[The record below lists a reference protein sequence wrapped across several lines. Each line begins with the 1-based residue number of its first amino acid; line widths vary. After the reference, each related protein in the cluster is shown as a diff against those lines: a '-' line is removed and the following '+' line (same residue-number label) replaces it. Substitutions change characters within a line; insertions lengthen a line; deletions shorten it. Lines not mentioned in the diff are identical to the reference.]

1 MELRARCIHMLSR
14 TSQHAMEG
22 VMDWTECP
30 VIETVPDRM
39 SGAPVLRHSRVRP
52 DDLLNNIEQ
61 TPEWMADAFN
71 LSIEDVRAVL
81 SFYHQHQSELA
92 HTP

>member
-1 MELRARCIHMLSR
+1 
-14 TSQHAMEG
+14 MEG

-30 VIETVPDRM
+30 VIEVVPGRM

-52 DDLLNNIEQ
+52 EDLLNNIEQ
-61 TPEWMADAFN
+61 TPEWMADAFD
-71 LSIEDVRAVL
+71 LPVEDVRAVL
-81 SFYHQHQSELA
+81 NFYHQHQSELA